1 MNKKLRPPEPEQG
14 PRESREKEEIP
25 EEDPRQEESGDMDG
39 SDKSAESGMSFHQ
52 AWEAVLAGGLH
63 FSQVGTVMIDLLKK
77 QGTAL
82 GKFQQKLAK
91 HAVAPSEPGARREI
105 LPISLEAVKE
115 FLAVPEGRDTRLGH
129 LYLHGTQLSI
139 LLGLFQPEVY
149 DSSYNAERKT
159 AAPAEESSPARSGEI
174 PGRKSGSPALIKS

>member
-77 QGTAL
+77 RNGL
-82 GKFQQKLAK
+82 GE
-91 HAVAPSEPGARREI
+91 VSTEI
-105 LPISLEAVKE
+105 SK
-115 FLAVPEGRDTRLGH
+115 TRCGPL
-129 LYLHGTQLSI
+129 
-139 LLGLFQPEVY
+139 
-149 DSSYNAERKT
+149 R
-159 AAPAEESSPARSGEI
+159 ARSSKGDT
-174 PGRKSGSPALIKS
+174 PHFP

>member
-115 FLAVPEGRDTRLGH
+115 FLAVPEGTRDWVIFICMV
-129 LYLHGTQLSI
+129 QLSI